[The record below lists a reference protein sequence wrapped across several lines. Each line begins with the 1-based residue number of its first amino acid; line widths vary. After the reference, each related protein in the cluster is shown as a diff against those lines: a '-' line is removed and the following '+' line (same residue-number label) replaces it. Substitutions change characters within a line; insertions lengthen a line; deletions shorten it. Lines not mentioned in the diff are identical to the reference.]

1 MGNFIEVWN
10 SRQQFVPNLKV
21 SSSWCQ
27 NDTKAYSRVYEPETR
42 PEFRC
47 FVTGQQAAMQEAY
60 DRKVRL
66 LDLKRRLQAKGLL

>member
-1 MGNFIEVWN
+1 MAKRHLVHMGKHT
-10 SRQQFVPNLKV
+10 PLG
-21 SSSWCQ
+21 SSWRSM
-27 NDTKAYSRVYEPETR
+27 DTQAYSRVYEPETR

-47 FVTGQQAAMQEAY
+47 FVTGQQAAMQEDY